1 MFNIGILQLTQH
13 LDDAVKGFK
22 EGLRNLNVDV
32 TYHYLNA
39 DGNIAELPKLADL
52 LATKKVDLI
61 FACSTPAAKAAVALT
76 ENIPVL
82 FTPVFDPVSVNLVES
97 MNKPNGKATGM
108 SGMVAAP
115 DKLAF
120 IKNILPNA
128 KKIALLYHNA
138 DDNSVIEKN
147 NILKNNTTLAI
158 QEIALTSAEDIS
170 LLEEKL
176 SPSFDALFLTIGK
189 IMEENFASIVYYAD
203 AQNIPII
210 ASHAPTVSAGAL
222 GALVSNHFKL
232 GLACAN
238 QAKSI
243 LIDKKNPSDIP
254 VGITTEA
261 DILLNAFVAENLEIE
276 IPSAVLT
283 SATEIFE

>member
-1 MFNIGILQLTQH
+1 M
-13 LDDAVKGFK
+13 
-22 EGLRNLNVDV
+22 
-32 TYHYLNA
+32 
-39 DGNIAELPKLADL
+39 
-52 LATKKVDLI
+52 ATKKVDLI

-210 ASHAPTVSAGAL
+210 ASHAPNVSAGAL

>member
-39 DGNIAELPKLADL
+39 DGNIAELPKLADI

-61 FACSTPAAKAAVALT
+61 FACSTPAAKAAVALK

-108 SGMVAAP
+108 SGMVSAP
-115 DKLAF
+115 DKLSF

-128 KKIALLYHNA
+128 KKIALLY
-138 DDNSVIEKN
+138 
-147 NILKNNTTLAI
+147 
-158 QEIALTSAEDIS
+158 
-170 LLEEKL
+170 
-176 SPSFDALFLTIGK
+176 LF
-189 IMEENFASIVYYAD
+189 
-203 AQNIPII
+203 
-210 ASHAPTVSAGAL
+210 
-222 GALVSNHFKL
+222 
-232 GLACAN
+232 
-238 QAKSI
+238 
-243 LIDKKNPSDIP
+243 
-254 VGITTEA
+254 
-261 DILLNAFVAENLEIE
+261 
-276 IPSAVLT
+276 
-283 SATEIFE
+283 

>member
-1 MFNIGILQLTQH
+1 
-13 LDDAVKGFK
+13 
-22 EGLRNLNVDV
+22 
-32 TYHYLNA
+32 
-39 DGNIAELPKLADL
+39 
-52 LATKKVDLI
+52 
-61 FACSTPAAKAAVALT
+61 
-76 ENIPVL
+76 
-82 FTPVFDPVSVNLVES
+82 
-97 MNKPNGKATGM
+97 
-108 SGMVAAP
+108 
-115 DKLAF
+115 
-120 IKNILPNA
+120 
-128 KKIALLYHNA
+128 
-138 DDNSVIEKN
+138 
-147 NILKNNTTLAI
+147 
-158 QEIALTSAEDIS
+158 
-170 LLEEKL
+170 
-176 SPSFDALFLTIGK
+176 
-189 IMEENFASIVYYAD
+189 MEENFASIVYYAD

-210 ASHAPTVSAGAL
+210 ASHAPNVSAGAL